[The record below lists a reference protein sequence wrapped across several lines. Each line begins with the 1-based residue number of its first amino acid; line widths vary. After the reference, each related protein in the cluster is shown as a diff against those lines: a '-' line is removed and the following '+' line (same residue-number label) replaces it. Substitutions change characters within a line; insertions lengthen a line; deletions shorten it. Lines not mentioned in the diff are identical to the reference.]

1 MKNSIKMAV
10 AVIIAGVSMVHALE
24 RISIQKATASA
35 TLPNQGKN
43 NYDPQ
48 NMLKLDGV
56 WAATFKGQPISLEF
70 SLKADRVDALIV
82 HNGYRRDEKSYDN
95 NSLIKT
101 ASIYLNSKKNLV
113 KKVVMQKNEFYE
125 DDGGTAPD
133 IITFEKPLENV
144 QKLIVEI
151 EDILPG
157 KKWKDVCVTYV
168 EVMGYA
174 KKPVQG
180 KTETVTDSR
189 DGNTYGTIQI
199 GTQTWMAENL
209 RHKTAGSRPF
219 TSTEQNDSKLVS
231 QAGFEYP
238 DQDVMKGIC
247 PSGWHI
253 PSSSDY
259 AKIYKAG
266 YTLDDIII
274 ASAKAMVYNHSEKSL
289 FYPTNVSG
297 LNFTTLTRHY
307 YDGECSE
314 DYGEATA
321 FSGYWTS
328 DTRMVDVNGEKR
340 PLRHIRLGGSDYCEA
355 MQSKNDGPE
364 YYFIRCVK
372 D

>member
-1 MKNSIKMAV
+1 MAV

-82 HNGYRRDEKSYDN
+82 HNGYQRDEKSYDN
-95 NSLIKT
+95 NSLVKT

-113 KKVVMQKNEFYE
+113 KKVVMRKNEFHV
-125 DDGGTAPD
+125 DDSGIAPE
-133 IITFEKPLENV
+133 IITFATPLENV
-144 QKLIVEI
+144 QKLIIEI
-151 EDILPG
+151 EDIYPG

-174 KKPVQG
+174 KKPVKG
-180 KTETVTDSR
+180 KTGTVTDAR
-189 DGNTYGTIQI
+189 DGNTYGTIQV

-253 PSSSDY
+253 PSSSDF

-274 ASAKAMVYNHSEKSL
+274 ASEAAIIYNPLEMKL

-297 LNFTTLTRHY
+297 LNFTTLTRYY
-307 YDGECSE
+307 YDGECGE

-321 FSGYWTS
+321 FSSYWTS
-328 DTRMVDVNGEKR
+328 DTRMVDAYGEKH
-340 PLRHIRLGGSDYCEA
+340 PLRHVRLGETDYCEA
-355 MQSKNDGPE
+355 MQAPNGAGEE